1 MQISYPASRRG
12 VEIARMPSGAVASM
26 LEKDATKNTIFFDDL
41 TAMPFV
47 VLLAHK
53 SNSKVRSKGTNR
65 WPAICLRIVKT
76 LQNPAERKP
85 LPGEIAQSFSYDE
98 SVTILRSAS
107 ISYLGSSN

>member
-1 MQISYPASRRG
+1 
-12 VEIARMPSGAVASM
+12 MPSGAVASM
-26 LEKDATKNTIFFDDL
+26 LEKDATKNTIFFDDF
-41 TAMPFV
+41 TAVPFV

-65 WPAICLRIVKT
+65 LPGICLRIVKT

-85 LPGEIAQSFSYDE
+85 LSGRSFKAHSYDE
-98 SVTILRSAS
+98 SVTNHRSAS